1 MNFRL
6 LLALVLLL
14 ATTAAQAQEIEP
26 AWLEVADV
34 ALRLRSGPSGDDDV
48 ITQLTPRE
56 AVELLQRGE
65 AWSQVRRQDG
75 TAGWAHND
83 YLLPWDERNRP
94 DARRRVGEQRLFRL
108 YHGQNRYAEL
118 SSVSEHGYFYTV
130 ARRADDPLPND
141 EALHRLGAVFDERIY
156 QQSLELWDV
165 EDMPDIDGD
174 ERVVILLAA
183 GFEDVLDNIRGW
195 YTGRGGL
202 PQEPGSGI
210 GYVAVALDSEHDN
223 LLPDTDF
230 PGLAL
235 ARTHGVLAHEFGHL
249 LHHHVGNQVG
259 GHNDLSW
266 VSEGLATFTANRMP
280 LESTRYLE
288 DVVFSAVPGDQ
299 TVADVQLNL
308 REDPDYRAAMV
319 FMTYVYERLGAQTLL
334 DFATHRLQGLDALD
348 ALLAERGEGFDADDF
363 FADWVLAN
371 YLGDR
376 ERENGRFGYSRLT
389 REDIH
394 TVQPNLLRQL
404 QTGIQDSSS
413 PYASVYYELPLSGD
427 MAADNLLLLD
437 FRLSAPPPQDAW
449 VQFVQVLPGRIDVQR
464 FRAGDYPDRPMAASL
479 GEAPQR
485 AFVAISPFTPDARRR
500 TQAVHWSLALRLE
513 PLSEGDRAQVTT
525 TLNLRSA
532 PEIADNVLGKL
543 QRCSVVQVLQR
554 GESWSQV
561 LNAEG
566 LGGWAHNDWLAHRN
580 APAPGVSANPC
591 AALSRAAHDGNLAAV
606 QGLLAGGAD
615 VNGRDAW
622 GRSALHEAAFMGH
635 DDVIARL
642 LRAGADVHAQDLA
655 GRMPIDEV
663 LNSGNFNNIQLL
675 QEAGVEFDL
684 GSPAIQPLVVEAA
697 SVGNDTLLGA
707 LLASGHDVNWRDD
720 SGRSALAVATA
731 NGRER
736 SVRTL
741 IDAGADVTL
750 TDGEGRTPFMLA
762 AADGN
767 LVLLERLHR
776 AGVNANRVDDEGHNA
791 LTLAASSGK
800 AINVA
805 WLLLSTDVD
814 VNHALP
820 DSGRNALHLAA
831 AAGHAD
837 VIAMLLLDGADADL
851 ADAEGLTPLQLA
863 EAGGHAGAVTRLNM
877 VEAERN
883 RERPNPDDALFPNF
897 LAAARSGNLA
907 EVERLMAAGAPVN
920 STDGEGFSA
929 LMYAVRGGHRDV
941 ALRLLLAGADPD
953 RKGGFLIVD
962 ESAIFLAITEGYDD
976 LSAMMLLGGASGRV
990 GFTPAMEA
998 AAGSGRED
1006 VVRLLLDTKTRARAG
1021 IETRSAPGLTPLLQA
1036 ASFNHSRLVEMLIDS
1051 GADLNARA
1059 GPAFWNQSALDFAR
1073 KHGNQEIIDML
1084 LEAGAEA

>member
-1 MNFRL
+1 MNLRL

-14 ATTAAQAQEIEP
+14 ATAAVHAQEIEP

-34 ALRLRSGPSGDDDV
+34 ALRLRSDDDV

-56 AVELLQRGE
+56 AVELLERGD

-94 DARRRVGEQRLFRL
+94 DARRRVGEQRLFSL
-108 YHGQNRYAEL
+108 YGGQNRYAEL

-141 EALHRLGAVFDERIY
+141 EALQRLGVVFDERIY

-174 ERVVILLAA
+174 ERVVILLAS
-183 GFEDVLDNIRGW
+183 GFDGFQDGIRGW
-195 YTGRGGL
+195 YSGRGGL

-210 GYVAVALDSEHDN
+210 GYVAVALDGEHDG
-223 LLPDTDF
+223 LLPDTAF

-259 GHNDLSW
+259 GHNGLSW

-280 LESTRYLE
+280 LESTRYLD

-299 TVADVQLNL
+299 TVVDVQLNL

-319 FMTYVYERLGAQTLL
+319 FMTYIYERLGAQTLL

-348 ALLAERGEGFDADDF
+348 ALLAERGEGLDADEF

-371 YLGDR
+371 YLADS

-389 REDIH
+389 RDEIH
-394 TVQPNLLRQL
+394 YMSPNLLPQL
-404 QTGIQDSSS
+404 QTGIRDSSP
-413 PYASVYYELPLSGD
+413 PYTTVYYELPLSGD
-427 MAADNLLLLD
+427 VTADNLLLLD

-485 AFVAISPFTPDARRR
+485 AFVAVSPFTPTARRR
-500 TQAVHWSLALRLE
+500 TQAVHWSLALRLD
-513 PLSEGDRAQVTT
+513 PLSQSDRAQVTT
-525 TLNLRSA
+525 TLNLRGA
-532 PEIADNVLGKL
+532 PEIADNILGKL

-554 GESWSQV
+554 GEQWSQV
-561 LNAEG
+561 LNAAG
-566 LGGWAHNDWLAHRN
+566 LGGWAHNDWLVHRN
-580 APAPGVSANPC
+580 APAPGASANPC

-642 LRAGADVHAQDLA
+642 LRAGADVHAQDVA

-663 LNSGNFNNIQLL
+663 LRSGNFNNIRLL
-675 QEAGVEFDL
+675 QEAGVAFDL
-684 GSPAIQPLVVEAA
+684 GSPALQPLVVEAA
-697 SVGNDTLLGA
+697 GVGNDTLLGA
-707 LLASGHDVNWRDD
+707 LLDSGQDVNWRDE
-720 SGRSALAVATA
+720 SGRSALTVATA

-736 SVRTL
+736 VLRTL

-750 TDGEGRTPFMLA
+750 ADGEGRTPFMLA

-776 AGVNANRVDDEGHNA
+776 AGVDARRVDDEGHNA
-791 LTLAASSGK
+791 LTLAAANGK

-820 DSGRNALHLAA
+820 GSGRSALHLAA

-837 VIAMLLLDGADADL
+837 AVAMLLLDGADADL
-851 ADAEGLTPLQLA
+851 TDAEGFTPLQLA
-863 EAGGHAGAVTRLNM
+863 GAGGHASAATRLNL
-877 VEAERN
+877 VEAEKTRK
-883 RERPNPDDALFPNF
+883 RERPKADDGLFPDF

-907 EVERLMAAGAPVN
+907 EVERLLAAGAPVN

-929 LMYAVRGGHRDV
+929 LMYAVRAGHRDV

-953 RKGGFLIVD
+953 RKGDFLIVD

-990 GFTPAMEA
+990 GFTKAMEA

-1006 VVRLLLDTKTRARAG
+1006 VVRLLLDTRTRARVG
-1021 IETRSAPGLTPLLQA
+1021 IETRNPPGLTPLLQA
-1036 ASFNHSRLVEMLIDS
+1036 ANFNHSRLVEILIDS
-1051 GADLNARA
+1051 GADLTARA
-1059 GPAFWNQSALDFAR
+1059 GPAFYNQSALDFAKR
-1073 KHGNQEIIDML
+1073 HGNQEMIDML